1 MTKKALWLCLTSL
14 VFMTETVSGAV
25 NIPTSCC
32 VKNQPPG
39 RCAWCSL
46 ETLGRYHHL
55 QALYRI
61 SEKNPTRCTAQSLET
76 TLVRLGIAY
85 RVQQAGESSQDILR
99 YAIRQ
104 RLGAIVGL
112 RELQPKA
119 GAHAV
124 TLVDFTNADVQVID
138 SNDQDGRIRTMTRAQ
153 FHSWWNGFALVLEP
167 KEPPPDSVL
176 RERFPS
182 LPVLHSGPVTTQNSS
197 MVIEEKFYYL
207 VPSEP
212 QR

>member
-1 MTKKALWLCLTSL
+1 MTKKALWRCLTFL
-14 VFMTETVSGAV
+14 VFVTGTVSGAV

-32 VKNQPPG
+32 IKNQPPG
-39 RCAWCSL
+39 RCGWCSL

-61 SEKNPTRCTAQSLET
+61 SEKNATRCTTRDLET
-76 TLVRLGIAY
+76 TLVRLGIMY
-85 RVQQAGESSQDILR
+85 RVQQVGESSQDILR
-99 YAIRQ
+99 YAIQQ

-112 RELQPKA
+112 REPQPGA

-124 TLVDFTNADVQVID
+124 TLVDFTNIDVRVID

-153 FHSWWNGFALVLEP
+153 FHLWWNGFTLVLEP
-167 KEPPPDSVL
+167 KEPLPDDVL
-176 RERFPS
+176 RERYPS
-182 LPVLHSGPVTTQNSS
+182 LPVLHSGPVTTKSSS

-207 VPSEP
+207 VPAEP